1 MNYDIKNYHQPVVQS
16 GQFRCQTGFGF
27 LLNMFEM
34 SDLAP
39 VYQQYF
45 YHVHIFLIV
54 FLKSSYI
61 LIFQNQKFRKVEN
74 ICNQICLEKNNK
86 VNQFSFQFQLEII

>member
-16 GQFRCQTGFGF
+16 GQSMCQTGFSF
-27 LLNMFEM
+27 LLNMFEI

-45 YHVHIFLIV
+45 YHVHTFLIV
-54 FLKSSYI
+54 FLKSSMYWF
-61 LIFQNQKFRKVEN
+61 FQNPKTKKT
-74 ICNQICLEKNNK
+74 CCK
-86 VNQFSFQFQLEII
+86 EIVHK